1 MNKDKLEFVSAIIT
15 NNDGNVL
22 LLKRRKDLK
31 LDPGKYDLCSGHMKE
46 GEVPTQTMYREIGE
60 EIGVKQ
66 EEIKKIEKLADIN
79 TPHEKLKN
87 TTTHMYFIE
96 INLSE
101 EEISR
106 RLENVKEPEIESVQY
121 VKNINTLRN
130 VQKYSNFMR
139 SIYTEELEKVFRTV
153 QEKQNQREELRI
165 EQWEEER

>member
-1 MNKDKLEFVSAIIT
+1 MNKDKLEFVSAIIA
-15 NNDGNVL
+15 NNEGNVL
-22 LLKRRKDLK
+22 LLKRRKNLK

-66 EEIKKIEKLADIN
+66 EEIKKIERLGDIN
-79 TPHEKLKN
+79 TPHEQLKN

-101 EEISR
+101 EEINK
-106 RLENVKEPEIESVQY
+106 RLEDVKEPEIESAQY

-130 VQKYSNFMR
+130 VQKYSDFMR
-139 SIYTEELEKVFRTV
+139 SMYTEELEKIFRTV
-153 QEKQNQREELRI
+153 QGKLNHREELRI
-165 EQWEEER
+165 KQWEEER

>member
-15 NNDGNVL
+15 NDEGNVL

-66 EEIKKIEKLADIN
+66 EEIKKLERLGDIT

-87 TTTHMYFIE
+87 TTTHMYLIQ
-96 INLSE
+96 IDLSE
-101 EEISR
+101 EEINER
-106 RLENVKEPEIESVQY
+106 IKNVEEPEMENAQY
-121 VKNINTLRN
+121 VRNINVLRN
-130 VQKYSNFMR
+130 VQKYSDFMR
-139 SIYTEELEKVFRTV
+139 STYTKELEEVFRTV
-153 QEKQNQREELRI
+153 QEKLNDREELKRK
-165 EQWEEER
+165 QWEEER

>member
-1 MNKDKLEFVSAIIT
+1 MNKDKLEFVSAIIA

-46 GEVPTQTMYREIGE
+46 GEVPTQTMYREISE
-60 EIGVKQ
+60 EIGIKQ
-66 EEIKKIEKLADIN
+66 EEIKKIERLGDIN

-101 EEISR
+101 KEINK
-106 RLENVKEPEIESVQY
+106 RLRSVEEPEMESAQY

-130 VQKYSNFMR
+130 VQKYSDFMR
-139 SIYTEELEKVFRTV
+139 SIYTEELEKIFRTV
-153 QEKQNQREELRI
+153 QEKLNNREELRI
-165 EQWEEER
+165 KQWEEER